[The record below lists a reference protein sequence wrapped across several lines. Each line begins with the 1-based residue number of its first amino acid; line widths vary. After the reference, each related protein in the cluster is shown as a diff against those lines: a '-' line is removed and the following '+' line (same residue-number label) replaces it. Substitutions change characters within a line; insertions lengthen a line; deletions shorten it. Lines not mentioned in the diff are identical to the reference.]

1 MEETKFTIEI
11 PIWEMDD
18 IITYKQKII
27 IKIGEGQEKAYMK
40 IRGDKITNRDI
51 LDELFEKRFELFN
64 AMKCKDIFIEKFK
77 ESYDVDCDFEI

>member
-1 MEETKFTIEI
+1 MEETKFTINI
-11 PIWEMDD
+11 PMWKLDD
-18 IITYKQKII
+18 VITYKRQIIVKIA
-27 IKIGEGQEKAYMK
+27 EGTYVK

-64 AMKCKDIFIEKFK
+64 DMNCKHIFIEKFK

>member
-1 MEETKFTIEI
+1 MEETKFTINI
-11 PIWEMDD
+11 PMWKLDD
-18 IITYKQKII
+18 VITYKRQIIVKIA
-27 IKIGEGQEKAYMK
+27 EKTYVK

-64 AMKCKDIFIEKFK
+64 DIFIEKFK

>member
-1 MEETKFTIEI
+1 MEETKFTINI
-11 PIWEMDD
+11 PMWEMDD
-18 IITYKQKII
+18 VITYKRQIIVKIA
-27 IKIGEGQEKAYMK
+27 EKTYVK

-64 AMKCKDIFIEKFK
+64 AIKCKEIFIEKFK